1 VQARECKEA
10 SADSADVAHSDGG
23 GARTSGGGSGGGGGR
38 GGGGDGGDG
47 GGHGGDDGG
56 DDGGGSDGGSDA
68 GGGGG
73 GGGGGSGGEGESK
86 GEACEACEEEPPT
99 AAAAASPMAIFAR
112 KVTADPR
119 FEVAWQRGG
128 VEGLVAFRLLAWLGV
143 EADTLNDELLARLN
157 SSGRAWAAPH
167 SADSGELLLLQP
179 MPALADGADSWAQ
192 VQAAAEKVMLGHFGG
207 YFCGACD
214 CIDVLAGQVLT

>member
-1 VQARECKEA
+1 
-10 SADSADVAHSDGG
+10 
-23 GARTSGGGSGGGGGR
+23 
-38 GGGGDGGDG
+38 
-47 GGHGGDDGG
+47 
-56 DDGGGSDGGSDA
+56 
-68 GGGGG
+68 
-73 GGGGGSGGEGESK
+73 
-86 GEACEACEEEPPT
+86 
-99 AAAAASPMAIFAR
+99 MA
-112 KVTADPR
+112 ADPR

-128 VEGLVAFRLLAWLGV
+128 GEGLVAFRLLAWLGV

>member
-1 VQARECKEA
+1 MQAREGEEA
-10 SADSADVAHSDGG
+10 SADGADSAHSDRGG
-23 GARTSGGGSGGGGGR
+23 VGTSGGGSGGGGGR
-38 GGGGDGGDG
+38 GGGGDGGG
-47 GGHGGDDGG
+47 
-56 DDGGGSDGGSDA
+56 DGGGSDGG

-73 GGGGGSGGEGESK
+73 GGGEGESK

-99 AAAAASPMAIFAR
+99 AAAAASPTAIFAR
-112 KVTADPR
+112 KVAADPR

-128 VEGLVAFRLLAWLGV
+128 GEGLVAFRLLAWLGV

-167 SADSGELLLLQP
+167 RAAGGELLLLQP

>member
-1 VQARECKEA
+1 MRQINLDTSSYRNHARARIDAFVILLALELGPA
-10 SADSADVAHSDGG
+10 WIFLLTPGQHSED
-23 GARTSGGGSGGGGGR
+23 
-38 GGGGDGGDG
+38 
-47 GGHGGDDGG
+47 
-56 DDGGGSDGGSDA
+56 
-68 GGGGG
+68 
-73 GGGGGSGGEGESK
+73 
-86 GEACEACEEEPPT
+86 
-99 AAAAASPMAIFAR
+99 AAAH
-112 KVTADPR
+112 
-119 FEVAWQRGG
+119 
-128 VEGLVAFRLLAWLGV
+128 
-143 EADTLNDELLARLN
+143 TLNDELLARLN